1 MPYISFDQLSPLSC
15 RPSPQVARDRM
26 WASREPRS
34 GSVEVISCEPAIRS
48 RGRSDSNRSKDLRQS
63 SRLIGHP
70 VILPQGDALTLSPRG
85 RPPKTDTQGRSR
97 APLGGSCRPRTESGT
112 RSIAARPV
120 GAIRASGRAGWPT
133 GRPIRS
139 CPPYGWTARSCART
153 SARRAR
159 PSAKALGRNRGG
171 FSPQIH
177 SLTDRRGRPLRLYV
191 TGGPR
196 HASTQSRLVET
207 WTDAPLSCLI
217 ADQAY
222 DGDAFRAW
230 RAQRGIEAVIPA
242 RNGTRRATPW
252 NGASAGSNAGVAMI
266 NTRDGSWVFC
276 TWQGPGSGC
285 HPTLTRPRSLPVPY
299 HPSA

>member
-15 RPSPQVARDRM
+15 RPLPQVARDRM
-26 WASREPRS
+26 WTSREPRP
-34 GSVEVISCEPAIRS
+34 GSVEVISREPVIRS
-48 RGRSDSNRSKDLRQS
+48 RGRLDSTRSRDLRQS

-120 GAIRASGRAGWPT
+120 GAIRASGRAGWPIC
-133 GRPIRS
+133 RPIRS

-177 SLTDRRGRPLRLYV
+177 SLTDPTEPSPAPARDGRSAPRQRSGPDLGGSLDGRAAVLPDRRPGLGRRRLPRVAGATGHQGRPSGPERAHEPPAPRPGTV
-191 TGGPR
+191 PGAQCRGAGPR
-196 HASTQSRLVET
+196 LAQTRV
-207 WTDAPLSCLI
+207 PL
-217 ADQAY
+217 
-222 DGDAFRAW
+222 
-230 RAQRGIEAVIPA
+230 
-242 RNGTRRATPW
+242 
-252 NGASAGSNAGVAMI
+252 
-266 NTRDGSWVFC
+266 
-276 TWQGPGSGC
+276 
-285 HPTLTRPRSLPVPY
+285 
-299 HPSA
+299 